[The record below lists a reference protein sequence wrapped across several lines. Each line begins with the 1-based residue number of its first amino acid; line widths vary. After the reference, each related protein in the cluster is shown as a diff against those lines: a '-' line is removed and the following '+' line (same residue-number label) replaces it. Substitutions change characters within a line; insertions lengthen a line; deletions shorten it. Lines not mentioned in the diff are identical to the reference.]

1 MIISTLFITQ
11 YISIIATVIMSNDG
25 FKSAKES
32 TGISQLYR
40 ISFLRHFLD
49 VIMTAARGV
58 RKTYFDVSKS
68 TSYGRGIRTSL

>member
-32 TGISQLYR
+32 TGIKPAVP
-40 ISFLRHFLD
+40 HFL
-49 VIMTAARGV
+49 
-58 RKTYFDVSKS
+58 F
-68 TSYGRGIRTSL
+68 TSFFGRHNDGR